1 MDKLDSGVPGARQ
14 RAWGWALAAWRWQQ
28 RDERA
33 VKTEKE
39 CFATKRQ
46 KKQDVKKTK
55 ALCICFAERDFDTGI
70 SIPNV
75 RAPFC
80 RTDSELLVTIPHFSF
95 FWSELLVE
103 TVVSFFCAKPVFTM
117 ETPASFTD
125 AENIEHLRYQLR
137 TVRKE
142 LRRIERERENALFT
156 IKTLED
162 DINALLEK
170 SRKAEPPAPKP
181 QAPKEVQAP
190 KPTKPA
196 PAKRAPAK
204 PAATQPA
211 SAPVEEVTVPDPRG
225 PVVCGPPFPPSPF
238 AAVFKI
244 NVFV

>member
-1 MDKLDSGVPGARQ
+1 
-14 RAWGWALAAWRWQQ
+14 
-28 RDERA
+28 
-33 VKTEKE
+33 
-39 CFATKRQ
+39 
-46 KKQDVKKTK
+46 
-55 ALCICFAERDFDTGI
+55 
-70 SIPNV
+70 
-75 RAPFC
+75 
-80 RTDSELLVTIPHFSF
+80 
-95 FWSELLVE
+95 
-103 TVVSFFCAKPVFTM
+103 M

-125 AENIEHLRYQLR
+125 ADSIKHLKYKLR
-137 TVRKE
+137 SVRSE
-142 LRRIERERENALFT
+142 LRRIEREGERIERERERIERERENALFT

-196 PAKRAPAK
+196 PAKRAPTK

-225 PVVCGPPFPPSPF
+225 PVVCGLPFPPSPF
-238 AAVFKI
+238 AAVFQN

>member
-33 VKTEKE
+33 VGTEKE

-55 ALCICFAERDFDTGI
+55 ALRICFAERDFDTGI

-117 ETPASFTD
+117 ETPALYTD
-125 AENIEHLRYQLR
+125 AEKIEHLRYQLR
-137 TVRKE
+137 TVRNE

-156 IKTLED
+156 IKSLED

-170 SRKAEPPAPKP
+170 SRKAEAPAPRT

-190 KPTKPA
+190 KSAKPA
-196 PAKRAPAK
+196 PTKRAPAK

-225 PVVCGPPFPPSPF
+225 PVVCGLPFPPSPF
-238 AAVFKI
+238 AAVFQN